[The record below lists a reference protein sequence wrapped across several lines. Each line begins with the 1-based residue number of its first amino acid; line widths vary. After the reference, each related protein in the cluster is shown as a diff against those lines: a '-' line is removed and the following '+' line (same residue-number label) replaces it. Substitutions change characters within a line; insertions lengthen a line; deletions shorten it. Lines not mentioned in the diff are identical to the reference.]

1 MNRLVIIILLL
12 SSCSVKRSVISET
25 TDKTETV
32 TESEKRQSKDVV
44 SSLNTVD
51 LSKYVIN
58 SSTVRIIEKLDTL
71 GNVLERI
78 KEEQTTTIDQ
88 ANNITAVKE
97 VTARS
102 SGLEIKNEAIKKDV
116 QTFENSKTKTKFAP
130 VNLFLIVLV
139 SILLFVYVKTRYKQP
154 GFLV

>member
-1 MNRLVIIILLL
+1 MNRLIIILLLL

-32 TESEKRQSKDVV
+32 TESENRQSNEAI

-51 LSKYVIN
+51 LSKYAIN
-58 SSTVRIIEKLDTL
+58 SSTIRTIEKLDTL
-71 GNVLERI
+71 GKVVERI

-97 VTARS
+97 ATARS
-102 SGLEIKNEAIKKDV
+102 DGLELKKEAIKKDV
-116 QTFENSKTKTKFAP
+116 QTFEKSKTKTKFTP
-130 VNLFLIVLV
+130 FSVLLIVLV
-139 SILLFVYVKTRYKQP
+139 SILLFVYVKTRSK
-154 GFLV
+154 

>member
-78 KEEQTTTIDQ
+78 KEEQITTIDQ
-88 ANNITAVKE
+88 ANNITEVKNDTVRIDSIE
-97 VTARS
+97 TKK
-102 SGLEIKNEAIKKDV
+102 ETIKKDV
-116 QTFENSKTKTKFAP
+116 KTFEKSKTKTKFAP
-130 VNLFLIVLV
+130 VNLSLIVLV
-139 SILLFVYVKTRYKQP
+139 SILLFVVYIKTRSK
-154 GFLV
+154 

>member
-1 MNRLVIIILLL
+1 ML
-12 SSCSVKRSVISET
+12 SSCSVKRSVTSET

-32 TESEKRQSKDVV
+32 TESEKRQSKDIV

-78 KEEQTTTIDQ
+78 KEEQITTIDQ
-88 ANNITAVKE
+88 ANNITEVKNDTVRIDSIE
-97 VTARS
+97 T
-102 SGLEIKNEAIKKDV
+102 KKEAIKKDV
-116 QTFENSKTKTKFAP
+116 KTFEKSKTKTKFAP
-130 VNLFLIVLV
+130 VNVLLLILVLV
-139 SILLFVYVKTRYKQP
+139 YILLFVYIKTRSK
-154 GFLV
+154 

>member
-1 MNRLVIIILLL
+1 MNRLIIILLLL
-12 SSCSVKRSVISET
+12 SSCSVKRSVTSET

-32 TESEKRQSKDVV
+32 TESEKRQSNEAI

-51 LSKYVIN
+51 LSKYAIN
-58 SSTVRIIEKLDTL
+58 SSTIRTIEKLDTL
-71 GNVLERI
+71 GKVVERI

-139 SILLFVYVKTRYKQP
+139 SILLFVVYVKTRSK
-154 GFLV
+154 

>member
-32 TESEKRQSKDVV
+32 TESENRQSNEAI

-51 LSKYVIN
+51 LSKYAIN
-58 SSTVRIIEKLDTL
+58 SSTIRTIEKLDTL
-71 GNVLERI
+71 GKVVERI

-139 SILLFVYVKTRYKQP
+139 SILLFVVYVKTRSK
-154 GFLV
+154 

>member
-1 MNRLVIIILLL
+1 MNRLIIILLLL
-12 SSCSVKRSVISET
+12 SSCSVKRSVTSET

-78 KEEQTTTIDQ
+78 KEEQITTIDQ
-88 ANNITAVKE
+88 ANNITEVKNDTVRIDSIE
-97 VTARS
+97 TKK
-102 SGLEIKNEAIKKDV
+102 ETIKKDV
-116 QTFENSKTKTKFAP
+116 KTFEKSKTKTKFAP

-139 SILLFVYVKTRYKQP
+139 SILLFVYVKTRYK
-154 GFLV
+154 

>member
-1 MNRLVIIILLL
+1 MNRLIIILLLL
-12 SSCSVKRSVISET
+12 SSCSVKRSVTSET

-58 SSTVRIIEKLDTL
+58 SSTVRTIEKLDTL

-78 KEEQTTTIDQ
+78 KEEQITTIDQ

-139 SILLFVYVKTRYKQP
+139 SILLFVVYVKTRSK
-154 GFLV
+154 

>member
-1 MNRLVIIILLL
+1 MNRLIIILLLL

-25 TDKTETV
+25 TDKTDTV
-32 TESEKRQSKDVV
+32 TESENRQSNEAI

-51 LSKYVIN
+51 LSKYAIN
-58 SSTVRIIEKLDTL
+58 SSTIRTIEKLDTL
-71 GNVLERI
+71 GKVVERI

-139 SILLFVYVKTRYKQP
+139 SILLFVYVKTRSK
-154 GFLV
+154 

>member
-1 MNRLVIIILLL
+1 ML
-12 SSCSVKRSVISET
+12 SSCSVKRSVTSET

-32 TESEKRQSKDVV
+32 TESENRQSNEAI

-51 LSKYVIN
+51 LSKYAIN
-58 SSTVRIIEKLDTL
+58 SSTIRTIEKLDTL
-71 GNVLERI
+71 GKVVERI

-102 SGLEIKNEAIKKDV
+102 SGLEIKKEAIKKDV
-116 QTFENSKTKTKFAP
+116 QTFEKSKTKTKFTP
-130 VNLFLIVLV
+130 VSVLLIVLA
-139 SILLFVYVKTRYKQP
+139 SILLFVYVKTRSK
-154 GFLV
+154 

>member
-1 MNRLVIIILLL
+1 MNRLIIILLLL
-12 SSCSVKRSVISET
+12 SSCSVKRSVTSET

-32 TESEKRQSKDVV
+32 TESENRQSNEAI

-51 LSKYVIN
+51 LSKYAIN
-58 SSTVRIIEKLDTL
+58 SSTIRTIEKLDTL
-71 GNVLERI
+71 GKVVERI

-116 QTFENSKTKTKFAP
+116 QTFEKSKTKTKFTP
-130 VNLFLIVLV
+130 VSVLLIVLA
-139 SILLFVYVKTRYKQP
+139 SILLFVYVKTRYK
-154 GFLV
+154 

>member
-1 MNRLVIIILLL
+1 MNRLIIILLLL
-12 SSCSVKRSVISET
+12 SSCSVKRSVTSET

-78 KEEQTTTIDQ
+78 KEEQITTIDQ
-88 ANNITAVKE
+88 ANNITEVKNDTVRIDSIE
-97 VTARS
+97 T
-102 SGLEIKNEAIKKDV
+102 KKEAIKKDV
-116 QTFENSKTKTKFAP
+116 KTFEKSKTKTKFAP
-130 VNLFLIVLV
+130 ANVLLIVLV
-139 SILLFVYVKTRYKQP
+139 SILLFVYVKTRSK
-154 GFLV
+154 

>member
-1 MNRLVIIILLL
+1 MNRLIIILLLL
-12 SSCSVKRSVISET
+12 SSCSVKRSVTSET

-58 SSTVRIIEKLDTL
+58 SSTVRTIEKLDTL

-78 KEEQTTTIDQ
+78 KEEQITTIDQ
-88 ANNITAVKE
+88 ANNITEVKNDTVRIDSIE
-97 VTARS
+97 TKK
-102 SGLEIKNEAIKKDV
+102 ETIKKDV
-116 QTFENSKTKTKFAP
+116 KTFEKSKTKTKFAP
-130 VNLFLIVLV
+130 ANVLLLILVLV
-139 SILLFVYVKTRYKQP
+139 SILLFVVYIKTRSK
-154 GFLV
+154 

>member
-32 TESEKRQSKDVV
+32 TESENRQSNEAI

-51 LSKYVIN
+51 LSKYAIN
-58 SSTVRIIEKLDTL
+58 SSTIRTIEKLDTL
-71 GNVLERI
+71 GKVVERI

-116 QTFENSKTKTKFAP
+116 QTFEKSKTKTKFAP
-130 VNLFLIVLV
+130 VNVLLIVLV
-139 SILLFVYVKTRYKQP
+139 SILLFVVYVKTRSK
-154 GFLV
+154 

>member
-1 MNRLVIIILLL
+1 MNRLIIILLLL

-25 TDKTETV
+25 TDKTDTV
-32 TESEKRQSKDVV
+32 TESEKRQSNEVI

-78 KEEQTTTIDQ
+78 KEEQITTIDQ
-88 ANNITAVKE
+88 ANNITEVKNDTVRIDSIE
-97 VTARS
+97 T
-102 SGLEIKNEAIKKDV
+102 KKEAIKKDV
-116 QTFENSKTKTKFAP
+116 KTFEKSKTKTKFAP
-130 VNLFLIVLV
+130 VNLSLIVLV
-139 SILLFVYVKTRYKQP
+139 SILLFVVYIKTRSK
-154 GFLV
+154 

>member
-1 MNRLVIIILLL
+1 MNRLIIILLLL
-12 SSCSVKRSVISET
+12 SSCSVKRSVTSET

-78 KEEQTTTIDQ
+78 KEEQITTIDQ
-88 ANNITAVKE
+88 ANDITAVKE

-139 SILLFVYVKTRYKQP
+139 SILLFVVYVKTRSK
-154 GFLV
+154 

>member
-32 TESEKRQSKDVV
+32 TESENRQSNEAI

-51 LSKYVIN
+51 LSKYAIN
-58 SSTVRIIEKLDTL
+58 SSTIRTIEKLDTL
-71 GNVLERI
+71 GKVVERI

-102 SGLEIKNEAIKKDV
+102 SGLEIKKEAIKKDV
-116 QTFENSKTKTKFAP
+116 QTFEKSKVKTKFAP
-130 VNLFLIVLV
+130 ANVLLLILVLV
-139 SILLFVYVKTRYKQP
+139 SILLFVVYIKTRSK
-154 GFLV
+154 

>member
-32 TESEKRQSKDVV
+32 TESENRQSNEAI

-51 LSKYVIN
+51 LSKYAIN
-58 SSTVRIIEKLDTL
+58 SSTIRTIEKLDTL
-71 GNVLERI
+71 GKVVERI

-88 ANNITAVKE
+88 ANNITSVQEA
-97 VTARS
+97 TARS
-102 SGLEIKNEAIKKDV
+102 DGLELKNEAIKKDV
-116 QTFENSKTKTKFAP
+116 QTFEKSKVKTKFAP
-130 VNLFLIVLV
+130 VSVLLIILV
-139 SILLFVYVKTRYKQP
+139 SILLFVYVKTRSK
-154 GFLV
+154 

>member
-1 MNRLVIIILLL
+1 ML
-12 SSCSVKRSVISET
+12 SSCSVKRSVTSET

-78 KEEQTTTIDQ
+78 KEEQITTIDQ
-88 ANNITAVKE
+88 ANNITEVKNDTVRIDSIE
-97 VTARS
+97 T
-102 SGLEIKNEAIKKDV
+102 KKEAIKKDV
-116 QTFENSKTKTKFAP
+116 KTFEKSKTKTKFAP
-130 VNLFLIVLV
+130 ANVLLLILVLV
-139 SILLFVYVKTRYKQP
+139 SILLFVVYIKTRSK
-154 GFLV
+154 

>member
-1 MNRLVIIILLL
+1 MNRLIIILLL
-12 SSCSVKRSVISET
+12 LPSCSVKRSVISET

-32 TESEKRQSKDVV
+32 TESENRQSNEAI

-51 LSKYVIN
+51 LSKYAIN
-58 SSTVRIIEKLDTL
+58 SSTIRTIEKLDTL
-71 GNVLERI
+71 GKVVERI

-139 SILLFVYVKTRYKQP
+139 SILLFVYVKTRSK
-154 GFLV
+154 

>member
-32 TESEKRQSKDVV
+32 TESENRQSNEAI

-51 LSKYVIN
+51 LSKYAIN
-58 SSTVRIIEKLDTL
+58 SSTIRTIEKLDTL
-71 GNVLERI
+71 GKVVERI

-116 QTFENSKTKTKFAP
+116 QTFEKSKTKTKFAP

-139 SILLFVYVKTRYKQP
+139 SILLFVVYVKTRSK
-154 GFLV
+154 

>member
-1 MNRLVIIILLL
+1 ML
-12 SSCSVKRSVISET
+12 SSCSVKRSVTSET

-78 KEEQTTTIDQ
+78 KEEQITTIDQ
-88 ANNITAVKE
+88 ANNITEVKNDTVRIDSIE
-97 VTARS
+97 T
-102 SGLEIKNEAIKKDV
+102 KKEAIKKDV
-116 QTFENSKTKTKFAP
+116 QTFEKSKVKTKFAP
-130 VNLFLIVLV
+130 VSVLLIILV
-139 SILLFVYVKTRYKQP
+139 SILLFVYVKTRSK
-154 GFLV
+154 

>member
-32 TESEKRQSKDVV
+32 AESENRQSNEAI

-51 LSKYVIN
+51 LSKYAIN
-58 SSTVRIIEKLDTL
+58 SSTIRTIEKLDTL
-71 GNVLERI
+71 GKVVERI

-139 SILLFVYVKTRYKQP
+139 SILLFVVYVKTRSK
-154 GFLV
+154 

>member
-1 MNRLVIIILLL
+1 MNRLIIILLLL
-12 SSCSVKRSVISET
+12 SSCSVKRSVTSET

-32 TESEKRQSKDVV
+32 TESENRQSNEAI

-51 LSKYVIN
+51 LSKYAIN
-58 SSTVRIIEKLDTL
+58 SSTIRTIEKLDTL
-71 GNVLERI
+71 GKVVERI

-116 QTFENSKTKTKFAP
+116 QTFEKSKVKTKFAP
-130 VNLFLIVLV
+130 VNVLLIILVLV
-139 SILLFVYVKTRYKQP
+139 SILLFVYVKTRSK
-154 GFLV
+154 

>member
-1 MNRLVIIILLL
+1 MNRLIIILLLL
-12 SSCSVKRSVISET
+12 SSCSVKRSVTSET

-32 TESEKRQSKDVV
+32 TESENRQSNEAI

-51 LSKYVIN
+51 LSKYAIN
-58 SSTVRIIEKLDTL
+58 SSTIRTIEKLDTL
-71 GNVLERI
+71 GKVVERI

-130 VNLFLIVLV
+130 ANVLLLILVLV
-139 SILLFVYVKTRYKQP
+139 SILLFVVYIKTRSK
-154 GFLV
+154 

>member
-1 MNRLVIIILLL
+1 ML
-12 SSCSVKRSVISET
+12 SSCSVKRSVTSET

-78 KEEQTTTIDQ
+78 KEEQITTIDQ
-88 ANNITAVKE
+88 ANNITEVKNDTVRIDSIE
-97 VTARS
+97 T
-102 SGLEIKNEAIKKDV
+102 KKEAIKKDV

-139 SILLFVYVKTRYKQP
+139 SILLFVVYVKTRSK
-154 GFLV
+154 